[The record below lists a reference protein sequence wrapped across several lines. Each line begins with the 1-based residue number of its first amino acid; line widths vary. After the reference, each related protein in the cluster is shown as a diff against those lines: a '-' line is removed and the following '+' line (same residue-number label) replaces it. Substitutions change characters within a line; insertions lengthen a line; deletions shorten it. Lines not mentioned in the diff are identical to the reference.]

1 MQNLQNHTVP
11 NTFTFKENAIIW
23 YFSLLLNRAH
33 ADDMTKFDNGILIT
47 YRMCP
52 LVELMQY
59 YQMDPMTQPTHFMR
73 GTATKV
79 WGDDVFE
86 AMHTTAADW
95 DSDDNDDSPK
105 TSQHFSLFFLL
116 RWFSVIFYYGAINFT

>member
-33 ADDMTKFDNGILIT
+33 ADDMTKFGNGILIP
-47 YRMCP
+47 YGMCP

-59 YQMDPMTQPTHFMR
+59 YQMDPTTQPAHFMR
-73 GTATKV
+73 GTATEV

-95 DSDDNDDSPK
+95 DSDDNDDNP
-105 TSQHFSLFFLL
+105 
-116 RWFSVIFYYGAINFT
+116 